1 MAPTCY
7 TAYISRLMGP
17 GKTSY
22 FEVELV
28 PQDHLPGRVPTARVR
43 VVFQEKQDASP
54 ERVAAKAR
62 EVVASVATSD
72 WLRAGTRPRLSGP
85 EPRGRTPGCA
95 LAEQVT

>member
-7 TAYISRLMGP
+7 TARISRLVGP

-28 PQDHLPGRVPTARVR
+28 PQDRLPGRVPTQRVC
-43 VVFQEKQDASP
+43 VVFQEEPDASP

-62 EVVASVATSD
+62 EVVASVAASN
-72 WLRAGTRPRLSGP
+72 WLRAGTPPRLSGSETK
-85 EPRGRTPGCA
+85 EPVPGRA